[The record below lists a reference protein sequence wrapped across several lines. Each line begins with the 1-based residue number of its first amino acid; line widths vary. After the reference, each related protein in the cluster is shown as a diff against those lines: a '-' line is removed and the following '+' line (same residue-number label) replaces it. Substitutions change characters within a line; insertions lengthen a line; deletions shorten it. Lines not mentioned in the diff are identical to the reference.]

1 MNKKIIIV
9 FIVSILLIVC
19 SVLFLIQNKKDRGFI
34 QESCLNETKSLVWN
48 LKSSPIKVYID
59 DEIFDWCIFIIKSIK
74 TWNNVAENKIID
86 EFLYTKNNLE
96 RSFCKEN
103 GSPRDPVIFIKQLN
117 AEDYTINPHTKL
129 FWDEACNI
137 KCVEIF
143 IPKLADRDL
152 WDKIALHEIGHALGL
167 AHDDFEESIM
177 YIGGRSLRDGM
188 DKITE
193 FDIELLKNEY
203 KF

>member
-1 MNKKIIIV
+1 M
-9 FIVSILLIVC
+9 
-19 SVLFLIQNKKDRGFI
+19 
-34 QESCLNETKSLVWN
+34 
-48 LKSSPIKVYID
+48 
-59 DEIFDWCIFIIKSIK
+59 
-74 TWNNVAENKIID
+74 
-86 EFLYTKNNLE
+86 
-96 RSFCKEN
+96 
-103 GSPRDPVIFIKQLN
+103 
-117 AEDYTINPHTKL
+117 

-137 KCVEIF
+137 QCVEIF